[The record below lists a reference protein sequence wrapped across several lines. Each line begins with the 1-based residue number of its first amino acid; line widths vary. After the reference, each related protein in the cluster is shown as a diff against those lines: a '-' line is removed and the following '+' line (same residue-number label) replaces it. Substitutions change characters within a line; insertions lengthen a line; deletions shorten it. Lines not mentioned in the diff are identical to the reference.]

1 MTVLQKSTPKRI
13 RAPTAICITKICNR
27 NGGIKAAAFSS
38 TNFEMKAPG
47 LKSGEDS
54 NSVFWQIEKI
64 NRGRRF
70 SKLRKLSQNECVF
83 LSGCSTLGS
92 IGGVSRLGE
101 IGADGLIRG
110 GVVYWARRREP
121 WEYAQPGG

>member
-54 NSVFWQIEKI
+54 HSVFWQIEKI
-64 NRGRRF
+64 NRGW
-70 SKLRKLSQNECVF
+70 V
-83 LSGCSTLGS
+83 G
-92 IGGVSRLGE
+92 
-101 IGADGLIRG
+101 
-110 GVVYWARRREP
+110 
-121 WEYAQPGG
+121 PGGDVFQSFAS

>member
-47 LKSGEDS
+47 LKSGEES
-54 NSVFWQIEKI
+54 NSLFWQIEKI
-64 NRGRRF
+64 NRGATFFKASQAKSKRMCF
-70 SKLRKLSQNECVF
+70 SFRV
-83 LSGCSTLGS
+83 
-92 IGGVSRLGE
+92 
-101 IGADGLIRG
+101 
-110 GVVYWARRREP
+110 
-121 WEYAQPGG
+121 